1 MQQNI
6 SPRQLLFR
14 LTAYFGILFGI
25 SFLITVLSP
34 QVLRYLPVGGT
45 DVIELAEL
53 EVTTYSTSSM
63 SGDEIT
69 SSRLV
74 VPEGNGKQ
82 WMALLYLAI
91 CLMLTVVI
99 MLPVTWTYAA
109 TRYETGFQKTFAR
122 ALIVLPICA
131 TTIVLLIQGNL
142 ALAFGLAAMVAAV
155 RFRVALREPID
166 GIFIFAAI
174 CVGLA
179 AGIGFIGIAAIMVV
193 VFCFANGILWYLD
206 YGKNPLDEVRSK
218 KARDKL
224 QRRAGQ
230 E

>member
-1 MQQNI
+1 MRQNI
-6 SPRQLLFR
+6 SPPQLLFR
-14 LTAYFGILFGI
+14 LTAYFGILVGI
-25 SFLITVLSP
+25 FALITVLSP

-45 DVIELAEL
+45 DVIELAQL
-53 EVTTYSTSSM
+53 EITTYSTSSKL
-63 SGDEIT
+63 GDEIT

-74 VPEGNGKQ
+74 APDNFGKQ
-82 WMALLYLAI
+82 WRALLYLVI
-91 CLMLTVVI
+91 CLVFTVII

-179 AGIGFIGIAAIMVV
+179 AGIGFIGIAAIMAI

-206 YGKNPLDEVRSK
+206 YGKNPLDEVRAR
-218 KARDKL
+218 KAREKF
-224 QRRAGQ
+224 QRPADPN
-230 E
+230 